1 MKRALVLS
9 LVVVLGL
16 GVGAFAQLAGS
27 WESTLSFNLGAVS
40 FEDYI
45 VDLTSMFKVDY
56 TLAGWTFSSESE
68 FDLTGFASQGFAV
81 EGQLGAFT
89 FSSMALFAPSVVTVF
104 KYPDVLGT
112 QTSSYAWCALYVP
125 TAHASAPMF
134 LSLEADAS
142 ISIAGVEASVFV
154 LMDQSN
160 VPVQYVDYAINMDG
174 TQTDSWVLPSLNN
187 GIGTKITLSG
197 SIGGMDVTSYTY
209 FNLTEKDTA
218 STYCPKIGKAGTYT
232 IGADGCD
239 LAFTEEYVM
248 FQGLTFGC
256 VEIDAALKIFCT
268 GFDSLKIVANGI
280 DIGGWAT
287 FNVGIKFGVASK
299 ALDLCLTLNSL
310 SFSCIAVEIG
320 FNENGYAEAVA
331 GSALTIQSI
340 QIHGFSL
347 TTEIGAVTFT
357 SATELDVWSKQF
369 STAAAWKYIYGEGVV
384 GFAIPW
390 AGLNVPGSY
399 TPEYCLNGITYP
411 SVTVDPVYIQ
421 TDAGFKE
428 WVCVP
433 EYRYRLWERFTIG
446 IDEDACCGGLF
457 GVDIVTY
464 FGNLEKLSW
473 FAYDVID
480 AGTGIVS
487 GIFYAPGYLVA
498 GYTAQTS
505 ADDLCYDSVVFDYG
519 YAAVSGAA
527 QLFNWAYTTVSF
539 SVGMGSNLTLNVG
552 AGVSAFGWE
561 SLDLGF
567 EFTW

>member
-1 MKRALVLS
+1 
-9 LVVVLGL
+9 
-16 GVGAFAQLAGS
+16 
-27 WESTLSFNLGAVS
+27 
-40 FEDYI
+40 
-45 VDLTSMFKVDY
+45 MFKVDY
-56 TLAGWTFSSESE
+56 TLAGWTFTSESE

-89 FSSMALFAPSVVTVF
+89 FTSSAAFAPQVATVF
-104 KYPDVLGT
+104 KYHDVLGT
-112 QTSSYAWCALYVP
+112 QTSSYAWCSLYVP
-125 TAHASAPMF
+125 TAFTSGPMF
-134 LSLEADAS
+134 LALKADAS
-142 ISIAGVEASVFV
+142 VSIAGVKASVFV
-154 LMDQSN
+154 IMDQSN
-160 VPVQYVDYAINMDG
+160 VAVQYIDYGINMDG
-174 TQTDSWVLPSLNN
+174 TQTDSWVLPSKFN
-187 GIGTKITLSG
+187 GIGEKFTLAG

-232 IGADGCD
+232 IGASGCGVV
-239 LAFTEEYVM
+239 FTEEYLM

-268 GFDSLKIVANGI
+268 GFDSLKLVANGI

-287 FNVGIKFGVASK
+287 LNIGIGFTTSAKT
-299 ALDLCLTLNSL
+299 LDLCLTLNSL
-310 SFSCIAVEIG
+310 SFSCITAEIG
-320 FNENGYAEAVA
+320 INDNGYAEAAA
-331 GSALTIQSI
+331 GTALTIQSI

-347 TTEIGAVTFT
+347 TTEVGAVTFT
-357 SATELDVWSKQF
+357 TATELDVWSKQF
-369 STAAAWKYIYGEGVV
+369 STAAAWKYLYGNGVV

-390 AGLNVPGSY
+390 AGLNKPGTF
-399 TPEYCLNGITYP
+399 TPGYCSDGITYP

-421 TDAGFKE
+421 TDLGFKE

-433 EYRYRLWERFTIG
+433 EYRYRLWERFTIA

-457 GVDIVTY
+457 GVDIETY

-480 AGTGIVS
+480 ALTKVVS
-487 GIFYAPGYLVA
+487 GTIYMPGYGTV
-498 GYTAQTS
+498 GYTAQVVG
-505 ADDLCYDSVVFDYG
+505 AGLMCVDSVVYDYD
-519 YAAVSGAA
+519 YAPVSGAK
-527 QLFNWAYTTVSF
+527 QLFNWAYTTVAF

-552 AGVSAFGWE
+552 AGISAFGWE